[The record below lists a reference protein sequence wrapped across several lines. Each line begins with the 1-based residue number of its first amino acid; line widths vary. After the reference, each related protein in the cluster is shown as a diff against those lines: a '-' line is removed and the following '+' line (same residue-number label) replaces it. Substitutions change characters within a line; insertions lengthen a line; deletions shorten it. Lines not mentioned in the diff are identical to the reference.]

1 MPSPITFARHP
12 AARLGVALTTGSA
25 LLFLILLVLDLA
37 GRIPNPYAGLFIF
50 LALPV
55 VFVIG
60 LILIPIGAW
69 RERRSGVRAP
79 EWPRIDLNNPAQRGV
94 LWFITFATFAN
105 FAILSVATVGGV
117 EHMETEAFCGQVCHE
132 VMEPQFTAHQAGP
145 HANVSCVACH
155 IGPGVRS
162 FVQAKTRGVS
172 QLIGVFTG
180 NFDRPIRPPI
190 GAQRP
195 SREICTGCHWP
206 ERFLGD
212 RLRVVHE
219 FGDDEENSD
228 YSTAL
233 RLHVGG
239 ADPVFGAPRGIHW
252 HADQAIQIDYV
263 ATDESGATIPYVKLT
278 DRDGTV
284 TEYVAAG
291 SDTLTMAGTRVTMD
305 CLGCH
310 NRPAHAFAVSAE
322 REVDQ
327 ALGTGL
333 ISPALPYVRREAV
346 AALAA
351 DYADPADAREGIAA
365 RLNSFYDREYPGLG
379 PGDARAIDEAIGV
392 VQALRVRNVFS
403 RMNVRFGTYERQM
416 GHTSSAGCFRCHDD
430 SHVADNGAVISQ
442 DCEICHGFE

>member
-1 MPSPITFARHP
+1 MGSLLTFARHP
-12 AARLGVALTTGSA
+12 AARVGVALTTGSA
-25 LLFLILLVLDLA
+25 LLFLVLLVLDLA
-37 GRIPNPYAGLFIF
+37 GGVPNPYAGLFIF

-60 LILIPIGAW
+60 LVLIPLGAW
-69 RERRSGVRAP
+69 LERRMADRAP

-94 LWFITFATFAN
+94 LWFVTVATAAN
-105 FAILSVATVGGV
+105 VAILSVATVGGV
-117 EHMETEAFCGQVCHE
+117 EYMETEAFCGQVCHD
-132 VMEPQFTAHQAGP
+132 VMEPQFSAHRAGP

-155 IGPGVRS
+155 IGPGARS
-162 FVQAKTRGVS
+162 FIQAKVRGVS
-172 QLIGVFTG
+172 QLIGVFTD

-190 GAQRP
+190 GAPRP

-206 ERFLGD
+206 GRFLGD

-219 FGDDEENSD
+219 YGDDEENSD

-239 ADPVFGAPRGIHW
+239 ADPVLGGTRGIHW
-252 HADQAIQIDYV
+252 HADPARQIEYV
-263 ATDESGATIPYVKLT
+263 TTDESGETIPYVKVT
-278 DRDGTV
+278 ERDGTV
-284 TEYVAAG
+284 TEYVTEG
-291 SDTLTMAGTRVTMD
+291 VDGQPMAGTRVMMD

-322 REVDQ
+322 RVVDQ

-333 ISPALPYVRREAV
+333 MSPALPYVRREAV
-346 AALAA
+346 GALTA
-351 DYADPADAREGIAA
+351 DYVDPADASEGIAA
-365 RLNSFYDREYPGLG
+365 RLDSFYEREYPDLS
-379 PGDARAIDEAIGV
+379 PADSRAVDEAIGI
-392 VQALRVRNVFS
+392 VQALRARNVFP
-403 RMNVRFGTYERQM
+403 RMNVGFGTYARQT